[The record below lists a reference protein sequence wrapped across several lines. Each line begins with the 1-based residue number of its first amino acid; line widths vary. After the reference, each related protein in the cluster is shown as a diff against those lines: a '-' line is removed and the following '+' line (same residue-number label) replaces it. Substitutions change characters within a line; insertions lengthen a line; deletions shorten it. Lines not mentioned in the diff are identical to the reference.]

1 MTKQTSHLVID
12 TACPVD
18 GHSCDRVDALIAEH
32 EAARMPSRLERFK
45 AFMER
50 LNPGPYILASPIG
63 WPFQKLLD
71 GWHKYQENKRR
82 AQHAEEGRDE

>member
-12 TACPVD
+12 TACPID
-18 GHSCDRVDALIAEH
+18 GHACDRV
-32 EAARMPSRLERFK
+32 ARMPSRLERFK
-45 AFMER
+45 AFMAR
-50 LNPGPYILASPIG
+50 MNPGPYILASPIG